1 MPSPLW
7 AASWGSSIRY
17 LITFHS
23 VFSRCLHSCSR
34 RIARQPSERR
44 RRLVPHRGLALL
56 HGSWGT
62 CEYSHLLEKIVAGAG
77 EGNRTLDIQLG
88 KPCSPVALACRRSP
102 LPRASENP
110 GAAATATRGGI
121 SDKQHISSTRRCQE
135 HPRRKGCSQVAMGK
149 TRSAASRRREG
160 GSPLLRTT
168 WRASGGSGRSVN
180 SRRRSAPRATRMGL
194 PMREEMELAKTF
206 SAAFEASIKYASLD
220 GLDAISMVLWRC

>member
-135 HPRRKGCSQVAMGK
+135 QSEAQRLLTGYDGQNAIGRIATAGRRFSAFADDLAGERRIGTFGEFKAAF
-149 TRSAASRRREG
+149 RAASDAHG
-160 GSPLLRTT
+160 
-168 WRASGGSGRSVN
+168 
-180 SRRRSAPRATRMGL
+180 
-194 PMREEMELAKTF
+194 
-206 SAAFEASIKYASLD
+206 AAHACRD
-220 GLDAISMVLWRC
+220 GVCQRLFRGV